1 MLKIKMHFSYG
12 DFTRA
17 GEHALYMYGLPGTAE
32 IQKTTTVRGWGHRFN
47 RNTLV
52 LWALVYTLTRVIL
65 HCLISKCSL
74 IINADKSVQ
83 LSSVLSTCMHPV
95 RDDI

>member
-1 MLKIKMHFSYG
+1 MLKIKIHFSSG

-17 GEHALYMYGLPGTAE
+17 GEHALYMYGLPGIAE
-32 IQKTTTVRGWGHRFN
+32 IQKIQWWGHRFN

-52 LWALVYTLTRVIL
+52 LWALVYALTRVIL

-95 RDDI
+95 RDNI